1 MRILT
6 ILCFFLLFCAA
17 RSQNDLS
24 FSLYLV
30 GDAGEHKEPGKALLL
45 LKEQLLSD
53 PHSAVI
59 FLGDNVY
66 PSGLKKNGRDSELH
80 LESQLQ
86 VLKEYK
92 GQVYFIPGNHDWS
105 AEKANGSKILANQER
120 YVKEY
125 LAKTSIGNPGSTF
138 LPANG
143 LPGPETVLL
152 KTGLRVV
159 FIDTQWFLHA
169 FKKNKI
175 GTKKQTK
182 ELCYARL
189 DSILNFSKQ
198 NNERVVI
205 AAHHPLYSNGKHSK
219 KLQPWRFLVNYTP
232 FRIFGFMGLSRLFSQ
247 DLEQPRYKKMRNELL
262 MIIGKHNNVVFASG
276 HEHNLQYFKHGE
288 NHLVV
293 SGSGSKT
300 ERLRKKD
307 VYGSLFQDDSTTGF
321 FKIEFE
327 VEKME
332 ITVYRVGEKEKKLK
346 N

>member
-1 MRILT
+1 MRILA
-6 ILCFFLLFCAA
+6 ILFFLFLFSSA
-17 RSQNDLS
+17 RSQNDPS
-24 FSLYLV
+24 FSLYLI
-30 GDAGEHKEPGKALLL
+30 GDAGEDKEPGKALQL
-45 LKEQLLSD
+45 LKEQLLAD
-53 PHSAVI
+53 PNSAVI

-66 PSGLKKNGRDSELH
+66 PSGLKENDRNSELH

-86 VLKEYK
+86 LLKEYK

-105 AEKANGSKILANQER
+105 AQKANGLKILSNQEK
-120 YVKEY
+120 YVGEY
-125 LAKTSIGNPGSTF
+125 LSKTSIRNPTSTF

-152 KTGLRVV
+152 KEGLRAV

-169 FKKNKI
+169 YRKNKI
-175 GTKKQTK
+175 GSKKYTK
-182 ELCYARL
+182 ELCYSRL

-232 FRIFGFMGLSRLFSQ
+232 FRVFGLMGLSDLFSQ
-247 DLEQPRYKKMRNELL
+247 DLEQPRYKKMRKEFLT
-262 MIIGKHNNVVFASG
+262 IIGKHNKIVFASG

-300 ERLRKKD
+300 EHLRKND
-307 VYGSLFQDDSTTGF
+307 VYGSSFQDDSTTGF

-327 VEKME
+327 GDKLKM
-332 ITVYRVGEKEKKLK
+332 TVFRVGEKEKVLE
-346 N
+346 